1 MYILSRFGESNRKA
15 LLNELR
21 IAYRQSSEGKMLPDT
36 EHLFVVYLP
45 LTMLIIIA
53 KITLFPAVRTTNFTL

>member
-1 MYILSRFGESNRKA
+1 
-15 LLNELR
+15 
-21 IAYRQSSEGKMLPDT
+21 MLPDT